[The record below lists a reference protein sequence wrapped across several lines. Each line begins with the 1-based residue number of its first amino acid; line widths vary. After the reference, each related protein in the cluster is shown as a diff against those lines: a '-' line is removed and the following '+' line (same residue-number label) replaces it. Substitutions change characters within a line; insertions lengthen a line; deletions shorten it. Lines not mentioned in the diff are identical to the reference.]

1 MLVSQCPCTECMAK
15 RVSEPTSRRITD
27 SSLAVVPPPTPTPDW
42 HLPDPGE
49 EYVPHWSDPEY
60 KAPVGPSIGTR
71 EGRLSETGGPS
82 EAQPSGGLKYDSG
95 KPRMDLLPAYSLEQI
110 ALVLG
115 FGAQKYASWNW
126 SKGIAYSRLL
136 GACLRHLFAWARGE
150 NTDKESGLSHLA
162 HAGCCILFLIWMSD
176 KRRDKDDRGD
186 S

>member
-1 MLVSQCPCTECMAK
+1 MMVSQCPCTECMAK

-27 SSLAVVPPPTPTPDW
+27 SSPAVVPPPTLDPDW
-42 HLPDPGE
+42 HLPDPGK

-60 KAPVGPSIGTR
+60 KKQMGPT
-71 EGRLSETGGPS
+71 EV
-82 EAQPSGGLKYDSG
+82 QPSGGLKYDTG

-136 GACLRHLFAWARGE
+136 GAALRHLFAWARGE

-162 HAGCCILFLIWMSD
+162 HAGCCILFLIWMSEHRKD
-176 KRRDKDDRGD
+176 MDDRGD
-186 S
+186 K